1 MTSRHLIFALL
12 AAGLLAGCD
21 RTNLP
26 DLGNTTIANG
36 AIKVRHGEVTLH
48 VDDAPDA
55 TISAEGHLN
64 IDGKPVVTT
73 PPQDELLKRY
83 QTAAAAVREHG
94 IATGKAGAAVAG
106 EAIKGVAASIANGDG
121 DQVDKRVN
129 AQTKR
134 VEQAAMKICEDIADI
149 KTAQD
154 SLAAELPA
162 FKPYG
167 HILGPDAANDCRKD
181 D

>member
-1 MTSRHLIFALL
+1 MRSRHLIFALL
-12 AAGLLAGCD
+12 AAGLLVGCD

-26 DLGNTTIANG
+26 DMGKTTIADG
-36 AIKVRHGEVTLH
+36 AITVRHGEVTLH

-55 TISAEGHLN
+55 TISADGHLN
-64 IDGKPVVTT
+64 IDGRLVVTT

-83 QTAAAAVREHG
+83 QTAASAVRQHG
-94 IATGKAGAAVAG
+94 IATGKAGAAVAS
-106 EAIKGVAASIANGDG
+106 EALKGVAASIASGDG
-121 DQVDKRVN
+121 DQVDKRVE
-129 AQTKR
+129 AQSKQ

-149 KTAQD
+149 RTAQD
-154 SLAAELPA
+154 SLAAQLPA
-162 FKPYG
+162 FKPYS